1 MQQNSFP
8 DVPYQLMRL
17 LKLSLSL
24 LFLLLQV
31 NSVFAQDP
39 SEEPAVAKQPVV
51 GDPGYFTN
59 LQEAIK
65 EPEKVEVLV
74 LKGRKLDS
82 IPPEIFLMKN
92 LIHLDLSRNKID
104 SLPPEIG
111 QLTRLEH
118 LELSNNRLESLPEE
132 IGKLTALRYL
142 GLNRNL
148 IRQLPPTIGDLSE
161 LEVLELWDN
170 ELEDIPDEIGRLQ
183 NLRLLELRG
192 ILFSEEMQTRI
203 DSLVVRSAKINMS
216 PPCAC
221 KN

>member
-1 MQQNSFP
+1 
-8 DVPYQLMRL
+8 MRTL
-17 LKLSLSL
+17 YLRGFLAL
-24 LFLLLQV
+24 LLLQ
-31 NSVFAQDP
+31 SSLVFAQDP
-39 SEEPAVAKQPVV
+39 SEDSVIPKQTVP
-51 GDPGYFTN
+51 GDAGYFTN

-65 EPEKVEVLV
+65 DPEKVEVLV

-82 IPPEIFLMKN
+82 IPADIFRMVN

-104 SLPPEIG
+104 SLPAEIG
-111 QLTRLEH
+111 MLTRLEH
-118 LELSNNRLESLPEE
+118 LDLSNNKLESLPEE
-132 IGKLTALRYL
+132 IGKLTSLHYL
-142 GLNRNL
+142 KLNRNV
-148 IRQLPPTIGDLSE
+148 IRQLPPAIGELSE

-170 ELEDIPDEIGRLQ
+170 ELEDLPDEIGKLQ

-216 PPCAC
+216 PACAC